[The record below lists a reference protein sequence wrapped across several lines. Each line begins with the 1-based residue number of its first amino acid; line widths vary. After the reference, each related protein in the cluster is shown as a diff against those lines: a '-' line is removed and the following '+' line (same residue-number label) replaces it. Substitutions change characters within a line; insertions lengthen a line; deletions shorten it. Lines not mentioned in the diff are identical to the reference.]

1 MAQEYRQDQL
11 PPEIF
16 NSGDGDIKTFNGQ
29 RVRVK
34 VNSNGTRSL
43 EPLSQDEL
51 FREATNRQLE
61 AARQAQ
67 QMQLEAN
74 KPAIESLT
82 AHKSSLD
89 QKYAEL
95 LQSIDASEGVA
106 ADKQTLA
113 TGNELARR
121 GLSSDSGVYQQEQA
135 KAAAPVA
142 AEFGQL
148 KAQTGTGRERDLTGL
163 AESIA
168 SLQAGNVPNALGF
181 ASNLG
186 SYELQAQQLANNFLL
201 GKEQN
206 QLGRDR
212 LDYDRTQNTN
222 NPFMAVSEGQGIYD
236 TSTGKLLYTQP
247 KTYKG
252 VQNNLNGWD

>member
-16 NSGDGDIKTFNGQ
+16 NSGNGDVKTYNGQ
-29 RVRVK
+29 RVRVI
-34 VNSNGTRSL
+34 VNNNGTRTL

-67 QMQLEAN
+67 QMQIEAN

-82 AHKSSLD
+82 AHKTGLD

-95 LQSIDASEGVA
+95 LQSIDASQNVA
-106 ADKQTLA
+106 VDKQTLA
-113 TGNELARR
+113 TNNEMARR
-121 GLSSDSGVYQQEQA
+121 GLSADSGVSQQEQA
-135 KAAAPVA
+135 RAVAPVT

-163 AESIA
+163 AETIA
-168 SLQAGNVPNALGF
+168 GLQAGNVPNSLNF

-186 SYELQAQQLANNFLL
+186 SYELQAQQIANNFLL

-206 QLGRDR
+206 QLGRDT
-212 LDYDRTQNTN
+212 LDFNRTQNTS
-222 NPFMAVSEGQGIYD
+222 NPFMTVSEGQGIYD

-247 KTYKG
+247 KTYKATQESLG
-252 VQNNLNGWD
+252 GGW